1 MAEENILRKLL
12 SGRINKSSAE
22 SNEEKIRKI
31 VEETIASYQESASAA
46 ASSSSAY
53 DVIQN
58 LTKVMNFHVE
68 HAVSEKSELA
78 AEKAKRLEAE
88 KEAEEL
94 RKKLE
99 ELKLLE
105 KGNADKE
112 KVERIEKQLNKLETE
127 ALLQKFIES
136 LSLGNTK
143 TDFLKNMKSESNTTE
158 QNKKVYDDPDW
169 FPGTSKGNE
178 FLNTAAQKNIL
189 SKDPCS
195 ASAPVFNNLSQ
206 PNFPGNSGNTGGYS
220 GNPFPKQLGPFP
232 RPPTGPFP
240 RQQGPFPGQQGPF
253 SGQQGPFSGQQGPF
267 SGHSVSFPGQ
277 PGQLPGQPV
286 PQPLMSLS
294 YNNAQYSNANQQ
306 FHGPFPSGPNGNSM
320 PSPHQFPPQAIHNR
334 LRGPGSQQR
343 GFGNRPFRPNL
354 NQGPDQLKFTKNA
367 QKFKQKHFQKQQEN
381 NQSNQQQ
388 RNKQQ
393 PTEQTQK
400 NKRSRNRNK
409 CNIQNSEDGSTST
422 IDKQSRSTEAVNSV
436 NFTATELKNVKH
448 ALNTKKSDCSDD
460 DNDDDTA
467 NKDCSKNSET
477 KESEGQTPRKQR
489 NSQDVGGARKKDG
502 SGIDSNKKK
511 TNKNDN
517 AGKQATT
524 PGASNSKS
532 GLSLFIGDKFPTL
545 KDVETGK
552 LSLTQN
558 VKNMIM
564 VAKLDDGKP
573 VTEVPETVQDMILF
587 NMNYPDARIVV
598 TE

>member
-1 MAEENILRKLL
+1 
-12 SGRINKSSAE
+12 
-22 SNEEKIRKI
+22 
-31 VEETIASYQESASAA
+31 
-46 ASSSSAY
+46 
-53 DVIQN
+53 
-58 LTKVMNFHVE
+58 MNFHVE

-88 KEAEEL
+88 KEEL

-112 KVERIEKQLNKLETE
+112 KGLN
-127 ALLQKFIES
+127 
-136 LSLGNTK
+136 
-143 TDFLKNMKSESNTTE
+143 
-158 QNKKVYDDPDW
+158 Y
-169 FPGTSKGNE
+169 
-178 FLNTAAQKNIL
+178 
-189 SKDPCS
+189 C
-195 ASAPVFNNLSQ
+195 
-206 PNFPGNSGNTGGYS
+206 
-220 GNPFPKQLGPFP
+220 
-232 RPPTGPFP
+232 
-240 RQQGPFPGQQGPF
+240 
-253 SGQQGPFSGQQGPF
+253 
-267 SGHSVSFPGQ
+267 
-277 PGQLPGQPV
+277 
-286 PQPLMSLS
+286 
-294 YNNAQYSNANQQ
+294 
-306 FHGPFPSGPNGNSM
+306 
-320 PSPHQFPPQAIHNR
+320 
-334 LRGPGSQQR
+334 
-343 GFGNRPFRPNL
+343 FR
-354 NQGPDQLKFTKNA
+354 
-367 QKFKQKHFQKQQEN
+367 
-381 NQSNQQQ
+381 
-388 RNKQQ
+388 
-393 PTEQTQK
+393 
-400 NKRSRNRNK
+400 
-409 CNIQNSEDGSTST
+409 
-422 IDKQSRSTEAVNSV
+422 DKQSRSTEAVNSV
-436 NFTATELKNVKH
+436 KFTATELKNVKH
-448 ALNTKKSDCSDD
+448 ALNTKKLNDDVAKPIKLINTKTSFKKKKQSKGNQNEQGSDCSDDD

-545 KDVETGK
+545 KDIETGK

-558 VKNMIM
+558 VKNISM